1 MSNTLDTSRN
11 NLLKAMQDMGVVIAL
26 AVLVVVLS
34 IVSPEFRT
42 FDNMMSL
49 MRQSAI
55 NGLIAFG
62 MTCVILTGGI
72 DLSVGS
78 VLALTAAITAYLI
91 KGGMAAGLAMLI
103 GLLIGGIFG
112 LISGVLVTKGRL
124 QPFIATL
131 ITMTVYRGLTMVFT
145 NGIPISGLGNS
156 GLINFIGKGFIMG
169 VPFPVIIFLAIF
181 ALMAF
186 VLSKTTFGRRVY
198 ATGSNSVAAKLA
210 GVNIDRTK
218 LYVYIISGVLAAL
231 AGLILISRLNSA
243 QPTLGQGYELDAIA
257 AVALGGTSM
266 NGGRGRIWGT
276 FVGVLIIAVL
286 SNGLNILGISSYYQA
301 VVKGVVILIAV
312 LSDRKR

>member
-1 MSNTLDTSRN
+1 
-11 NLLKAMQDMGVVIAL
+11 MGVVIAL

-103 GLLIGGIFG
+103 GLIIGGIFG

-156 GLINFIGKGFIMG
+156 GLISFIGKGFILG